1 MAKERGSNMKK
12 YQARKAISVLLA
24 VLMVLTSVYVGLG
37 VFAYAA
43 PPEEV
48 QDASATLASGKVY
61 TVTQDTTIAGTSS
74 ANGLTIPQNTTVII
88 DIAAGATLTVNG
100 GDANKATAG
109 KAGILMQTGSKLII
123 TGSGTLVVKGGN
135 GGNGGDGG
143 SSAYANNS
151 TSNGGAGGAGGAG
164 GGAGIGTNGGAGGG
178 AGSNGSAGGSWPN
191 NATVTILSTVSYSG
205 GTAGDNGSKGTHG
218 TQGGGNGCGGY
229 GGGGGYGTGAAAI
242 GTGGKGGNGGGNGGK
257 GTSST
262 SCGSTSY
269 SKGSNGSDGDNANAK
284 GTSQSYGSTN
294 PFAAMQTAISTYA
307 DYYTKTMAELVALGN
322 DTLTSVKT
330 AVETPY
336 NSLFAGD
343 GATYNKDIYDY
354 YFPTYDTE
362 LLLTNIEAAIAMA
375 ANITLAQW
383 LQAKAGDEVDYEAS
397 YADLNTIWSEFNTKY
412 ETYAALTQETRTFL
426 EGEGY
431 IVVSEV
437 EAKLAEYKYAMD
449 VANLRENYY
458 DLITGDVALFTTYV
472 DEDYDWVLA
481 NADAEATLSA
491 AKTTL
496 DSYATFL
503 NGLDQNA
510 VAYVFGEGYVANEIN
525 PLIES
530 IVEYMILADMRDQFA
545 GYKSVYDTA
554 FAPVN
559 LEASDDTLYSV
570 LNAKDAW
577 VTELYAYFNELK
589 EYNPDFADKVFN
601 DLDTVMQAKIDSVYV
616 ALGGRHTGNIDVAY
630 NNYMTFVE
638 QYGSTID
645 SADDVSM
652 QNYRALRQVFNNI
665 NSTQVEFLI
674 GSANFKNAVGKDA
687 YDAFK
692 EKYELVRNALI
703 AVEYFDLT
711 GGVSAYQFN
720 LREPAEDI
728 TRVVHDYDVVRNL
741 DYVVDAD
748 KREIAYDNVR
758 KLLESDLVKD
768 ALGLDLGE
776 TLGGLADTLRGAIF
790 SDSFVNTLIS
800 MIYPIVIDNFA
811 PVWATQL
818 PPTYSKTESGLTFT
832 FNIKDNLC
840 TLRQALAKLELYAM
854 PNQLAAR
861 PELSAYPDIQEK
873 LAAVTYDP
881 EYDADAGE
889 VTVNPWN
896 DPSLLDADGK
906 LALEWGVHDK
916 ESFIN
921 ALSAGLAGVAPIL
934 LALLSNQTITNVADI
949 IGDGKTIQDTQSIF
963 IVSVTVV
970 INYINLTLKFKG
982 NDGFNNVLAPI
993 LNALGAETI
1002 GDGNSMDTLK
1012 KLATGIATPLD
1023 EIINKLAEDP
1033 IEFLLK
1039 ALPNLA
1045 FAVEHGLIEPL
1056 LNNLKET
1063 ITYSAIAHYTPSMC
1077 ADPGDA
1083 EAVEATDISVDVGE
1097 ILLGGLGLDFST
1109 AEGLVNSIIGLLNKE
1124 EEEEPE
1130 PGTEPVEPGDGE
1142 TTDEGGF
1149 DIATLLAALPIND
1162 LFSHLA
1168 YWGDTVVWHNGY
1180 RSVSPYNGEAK
1191 AKLPYIESTPSEV
1204 FANLVNY
1211 LLDKISGDEE
1221 LLNALV
1227 GALGLPVDL
1236 TDKESLITKIL
1247 TNVLDAPKDAVAAIV
1262 ELMVPQTYN
1271 NYAELDTPADTFTY
1285 NDEEITAAD
1294 VAYLKYANDWD
1305 KDTATTIAT
1314 NVDELIPTIAG
1325 LLGSDISLNET
1336 LQNALNGVFTG
1347 ENLTKVNNLI
1357 AGAVAGLAGG
1367 DDADDGE
1374 EEAGGLDIL
1383 GLLKDE
1389 LGLDLAAFQ
1398 EVPEDY
1404 NWGVA
1409 DGDKAAFVNK
1419 LCGILDPL
1427 APLLKLLAPGE
1438 DLSILDGI
1446 VNVKGYDVYPK
1457 SFGLIFDAL
1466 GIPQITGYENKTAS
1480 EELEMILN
1488 ALLAW
1493 VDDLT
1498 AEGNSMIKD
1507 VLELLPD
1514 LIYFIESNGLSVA
1527 IKNLIY
1533 PVQILFDTIYPIYP
1547 IDLMGLISGLAGGD
1561 DSGEEE
1567 VPSGIAAILANLDL
1581 NNLKMST
1588 FLPIVDNMLGT
1599 ELVRSPLATYAIP
1612 ALTIKHG
1619 NLDAADVLTILLCG
1633 VIEAF
1638 EAEILDGDNAGKTN
1652 GDVVLAM
1659 IGNEQVTEIYTKIVP
1674 LITGGESE
1682 IDASKIT
1689 PINWAYMYGE
1699 DYEIPLDTGFDLPE
1713 YSNEEV
1719 INYLSTYEK
1728 NQWTA
1733 ELAEYLNDNLDT
1745 IVADVLQVAG
1755 QDPDM
1760 LATLLSGLINDN
1772 LYTADVVN
1780 AAGEAIY
1787 GLLADLEDQLK
1798 VVIDAM
1804 LGTEIAGKTYTPV
1817 ASVSGK
1823 ADFIAKMKDILNPF
1837 NRILG
1842 FVLFG
1847 QSYKFFNG
1855 STREDLITI
1864 TGGDAYDAALV
1875 PVLEAIGVTMPKKDT
1890 FTSTG
1895 DAIDKVLTAVTDRLD
1910 AICADPINEILDL
1923 LPNVLY
1929 FLNAD
1934 GIKAIINNAVLPFDA
1949 LVEAV
1954 TGDPIATLLA
1964 GVEVGGVALNEL
1976 DTTALLTLIE
1986 GLADIKIPD
1995 AVKTAI
2001 SSFYIGKAVKAE
2013 SANGLL
2019 AFKLAYDGDRQDMIT
2034 ILASVLI
2041 EVLAY
2046 EDNAKILKGVSE
2058 EAYQVVLNIFGM
2070 SDVEFTPD
2078 MMRVP
2083 QWLYPEAADT
2093 DQTFSAINT
2102 STEFGAYGPLF
2113 TQEMALY
2120 IADNL
2125 DEFIDSVIQLLGI
2138 PADSLEGLGIHS
2150 STDEYITSMK
2160 DLLST
2165 MIGDTVYTPAIAN
2178 AILNVVEEK
2187 LVKTV
2192 NTLTINGVDMSDI
2205 VKNVLKTALG
2215 VDLDRY
2221 TNGTEFIN
2229 NADGTYSV
2237 QPFAEGS
2244 KEGFLNALVQILDP
2258 LYPVLNWLLC
2268 EEDLHFFVDSTGKDE
2283 ITLIGGQGYKYGI
2296 IPILE
2301 TFDCSDIPT
2310 QADVSATTDT
2320 ASLVNTIATPLL
2332 TRIDKILENPVDEIF
2347 EMLPNVAY
2355 FINSKGLDACVRNMV
2370 SAINV
2375 ILEALNPLVGDVDL
2389 FAALGID
2396 LATLDMQYIM
2406 NAITKL
2412 IGEDSDLAPLV
2423 VDALAEMT
2431 TGKIVTSSS
2440 QSELSPW
2447 YKMEYAGETSKADTI
2462 TTLLRFALRWVA
2474 LNKDQL
2480 KTLVRE
2486 KIEMSDEGYAYIDKM
2501 IDIVGTY
2508 AGTNTGMDS
2517 LLHMF
2522 YYIFYAVNTGTTKVA
2537 NWQKDYNT
2545 RLELVAEG
2553 QEKASARDEN
2563 IGKVAELLDWL
2574 FTEYVDED
2582 ADTGNVYHNYPD
2594 SEFGNKPGF
2603 AANGFIAFFQ
2613 QIIQW
2618 FKTIFNKLFGR

>member
-1 MAKERGSNMKK
+1 MKK

-24 VLMVLTSVYVGLG
+24 VLMVLTSVYAGLG

-43 PPEEV
+43 APEALGTDGV
-48 QDASATLASGKVY
+48 VTGNPTLASGKVY
-61 TVTQDTTIAGTSS
+61 TVTRDTTISGGQS
-74 ANGLTIPQNTTVII
+74 ANGLTIPSNKTVII
-88 DIAAGATLTVNG
+88 DIAAGITLTVNG
-100 GDANKATAG
+100 GAASGTNAG
-109 KAGILMQTGSKLII
+109 KAGILMQNGSKLIF
-123 TGSGTLVVKGGN
+123 TGSGTLKVIAGKGGN
-135 GGNGGDGG
+135 GDKG
-143 SSAYANNS
+143 SNNS
-151 TSNGGAGGAGGAG
+151 GTTGGAGGAGGAG
-164 GGAGIGTNGGAGGG
+164 GGAAIGTNGGVTTWPTNATVTILCGFTDNTP
-178 AGSNGSAGGSWPN
+178 ANNDGSNGSAG
-191 NATVTILSTVSYSG
+191 
-205 GTAGDNGSKGTHG
+205 
-218 TQGGGNGCGGY
+218 TQGSGSSDGGA
-229 GGGGGYGTGAAAI
+229 GGGGGKGQGGKGI
-242 GTGGKGGNGGGNGGK
+242 GTGGGGGGTGGT
-257 GTSST
+257 GT
-262 SCGSTSY
+262 
-269 SKGSNGSDGDNANAK
+269 NGSSGCSNSR
-284 GTSQSYGSTN
+284 GTTGGTGSAGTGASAYPYLTAD
-294 PFAAMQTAISTYA
+294 PFAAMQTAITNYT
-307 DYYTKTMAELVALGN
+307 DYYTKTMAELVAEGN
-322 DTLTSVKT
+322 DTLNSVKT
-330 AVETPY
+330 AIETPY

-343 GATYNKDIYDY
+343 GATYNKDIYSY

-375 ANITLAQW
+375 ANIALAQW
-383 LQAKAGDEVDYEAS
+383 LQDKAGETVDYELS
-397 YADLNTIWSEFNTKY
+397 YSALNTIWSEFNTKY
-412 ETYAALTQETRTFL
+412 EAYLALSEETQGFL
-426 EGEGY
+426 VDEGY
-431 IVVSEV
+431 IVPAEV
-437 EAKLAEYKYAMD
+437 KAKLDEYKYAMD

-458 DLITGDVALFTTYV
+458 DLITGDVTTFSGYV
-472 DEDYDWVLA
+472 DPAYNWVIDNDDA
-481 NADAEATLSA
+481 ADTASA
-491 AKTTL
+491 ALVTL
-496 DSYATFL
+496 NSYVTLL

-510 VAYVFGEGYVANEIN
+510 VAIVFGDDYVADTIL
-525 PLIES
+525 PL
-530 IVEYMILADMRDQFA
+530 VADIAERLTASRLRDRFA

-554 FAPVN
+554 LAPVN
-559 LEASDDTLYSV
+559 LEGSDNALYNV
-570 LNAKDAW
+570 LNGYDSW
-577 VTELYAYFNELK
+577 YTDLRAYFNELK
-589 EYNPDFADKVFN
+589 TFDEAFANRVLN
-601 DLDTVMQAKIDSVYV
+601 GLDSVMQSKIDSIYTT
-616 ALGGRHTGNIDVAY
+616 LGGRHKGNIDVAY
-630 NNYMTFVE
+630 NNYRNFVDV
-638 QYGSTID
+638 YGSEINT
-645 SADDVSM
+645 SDDVSM

-674 GSANFKNAVGKDA
+674 GSANFKNAVGKTA
-687 YDAFK
+687 YDEFK
-692 EKYELVRNALI
+692 ERYELVRNALI
-703 AVEYFDLT
+703 AFEYFDFSN
-711 GGVSAYQFN
+711 GVSAYQFN

-728 TRVVHDYDVVRNL
+728 TRVVHDYDQVRNL

-748 KREIAYDNVR
+748 KRETAYDNVR
-758 KLLESDLVKD
+758 KLLESDLMKNT
-768 ALGLDLGE
+768 LGLDLSV
-776 TLGGLADTLRGAIF
+776 LDGLADTLRGAIF

-818 PPTYSKTESGLTFT
+818 PETYGPIEESGLEFTFT
-832 FNIKDNLC
+832 IKPNLC
-840 TLRQALAKLELYAM
+840 TLRQALDKLGLYAM

-861 PELSAYPDIQEK
+861 PELNAYPDIKAK

-881 EYDADAGE
+881 VYDADAGE

-906 LALEWGVHDK
+906 LALAWGVDDK
-916 ESFIN
+916 DSFID

-934 LALLSNQTITNVADI
+934 LALLSNKTTETSANI
-949 IGDGKTIQDTQSIF
+949 IGDGKRIADSDSLLF
-963 IVSVTVV
+963 VTVEV
-970 INYINLTLKFKG
+970 VLDPINLNMKFAG
-982 NDGFNNVLAPI
+982 NDGFNNALAPI
-993 LNALGAETI
+993 LNVLGAETI
-1002 GDGNSMDTLK
+1002 GDGNSMDTLR

-1033 IEFLLK
+1033 IDFLLK

-1045 FAVEHGLIEPL
+1045 FALEYGLIEPL
-1056 LNNLKET
+1056 LANLKET
-1063 ITYSAIAHYTPSMC
+1063 ITYSAIAHYTPSRC
-1077 ADPGDA
+1077 ADPGDKT
-1083 EAVEATDISVDVGE
+1083 AVEPTDIDIDVGE
-1097 ILLGGLGLDFST
+1097 ILLGGLNLDFST
-1109 AEGLVNSIIGLLNKE
+1109 ASGLVNSIIGLLNKEE

-1149 DIATLLAALPIND
+1149 DIATLLAALPVDD

-1211 LLDKISGDEE
+1211 LLDAIAGDSD
-1221 LLNALV
+1221 LLNTLV
-1227 GALGLPVDL
+1227 EALGLPVDL

-1247 TNVLDAPKDAVAAIV
+1247 DNVLAAPKDAVAAIV

-1271 NYAELDTPADTFTY
+1271 NYAALETPADTFTY
-1285 NDEEITAAD
+1285 NDEEITPAD
-1294 VAYLKYANDWD
+1294 IAYLKYANDWD

-1398 EVPEDY
+1398 EVAEDY
-1404 NWGVA
+1404 DWGFE
-1409 DGDKAAFVNK
+1409 DGNKAAFVNK

-1427 APLLKLLAPGE
+1427 APLLKLVAPGE

-1514 LIYFIESNGLSVA
+1514 VIYFIESNGLSVA

-1533 PVQILFDTIYPIYP
+1533 PVQILLDTIYPIYP
-1547 IDLMGLISGLAGGD
+1547 IDLMELIGGLAGGD
-1561 DSGEEE
+1561 EGEE
-1567 VPSGIAAILANLDL
+1567 PTGIAAILANLDL
-1581 NNLKMST
+1581 DNLKMSKI
-1588 FLPIVDNMLGT
+1588 LPIVDNMLGT

-1619 NLDAADVLTILLCG
+1619 DLDAADVLTILLCG

-1652 GDVVLAM
+1652 GDVILAM
-1659 IGNEQVTEIYTKIVP
+1659 IGNEQVTDIYTKIVP
-1674 LITGGESE
+1674 LITGGESA
-1682 IDASKIT
+1682 IDESKIT
-1689 PINWAYMYGE
+1689 PINWTYMMGD
-1699 DYEIPLDTGFDLPE
+1699 DYEIQLADFDMPE
-1713 YSNEEV
+1713 YSNEAV

-1733 ELAEYLNDNLDT
+1733 ELAEYLNDNLDS
-1745 IVADVLQVAG
+1745 IVADVLRVAG
-1755 QDPDM
+1755 QEPDV
-1760 LATLLSGLINDN
+1760 LTTLLSGLINDN

-1780 AAGEAIY
+1780 AAGTAIY
-1787 GLLADLEDQLK
+1787 DLLGNLEDQLK
-1798 VVIDAM
+1798 GVIDAV

-1817 ASVSGK
+1817 TSVNGK
-1823 ADFIAKMKDILNPF
+1823 ADFLAKMEGILAPF

-1855 STREDLITI
+1855 STREDLLTL
-1864 TGGDAYDAALV
+1864 TGGDAYNAALV
-1875 PVLEAIGVTMPKKDT
+1875 PVLEALGVTMPEFDGTDT
-1890 FTSTG
+1890 TG
-1895 DAIDKVLTAVTDRLD
+1895 SKIHKVLVAVTDRLD
-1910 AICADPINEILDL
+1910 AIAADPINKILDL

-1949 LVEAV
+1949 LVEIV

-1964 GVEVGGVALNEL
+1964 GVEVGGVALNDL
-1976 DTTALLTLIE
+1976 NTTALLTLIE
-1986 GLADIKIPD
+1986 GLAGIQIPD

-2001 SSFYIGKAVKAE
+2001 STFYIGKAVYFE
-2013 SANGLL
+2013 SANGKP
-2019 AFKLAYDGDRQDMIT
+2019 AFKLAYDGDRKDMIT

-2046 EDNAKILKGVSE
+2046 EDNASILKGVSE
-2058 EAYQVVLNIFGM
+2058 EAYQVVLNILGK
-2070 SDVEFTPD
+2070 SDEEIT
-2078 MMRVP
+2078 VP
-2083 QWLYPEAADT
+2083 MKVPEWLYPEAADT

-2102 STEFGAYGPLF
+2102 STEFGSYGPLF
-2113 TQEMALY
+2113 TQEMAIYL
-2120 IADNL
+2120 ANNL
-2125 DEFIDSVIQLLGI
+2125 DDFIDNMIYLLGI
-2138 PADSLEGLGIHS
+2138 PADALEGLGIHS
-2150 STDEYITSMK
+2150 STDEYITSLK
-2160 DLLST
+2160 DLLNT
-2165 MIGDTVYTPAIAN
+2165 VIGDTVYTPEIADLL
-2178 AILNVVEEK
+2178 LNLVEDK

-2192 NTLTINGVDMSDI
+2192 NDLTINGVDMSDI
-2205 VKNVLKTALG
+2205 VKNVLKTALK

-2221 TNGTEFIN
+2221 TNGTEFTKDD
-2229 NADGTYSV
+2229 DGKYHV
-2237 QPFAEGS
+2237 QPFEAGS
-2244 KEGFLNALVQILDP
+2244 KDGFLNALVQILDP
-2258 LYPVLNWLLC
+2258 VYPVLNWLLC
-2268 EEDLHFFVDSTGKDE
+2268 EEDIHFFTDSAGDHA
-2283 ITLIGGQGYKYGI
+2283 ITLKGGQGYKYGI

-2301 TFDCSDIPT
+2301 TFDCTDLPS

-2332 TRIDKILENPVDEIF
+2332 SRIDKLLENPVDEIF
-2347 EMLPNVAY
+2347 ELLPNVAY

-2370 SAINV
+2370 NAINV
-2375 ILEALNPLVGDVDL
+2375 VLKALQPLVGDVDL

-2396 LATLDMQYIM
+2396 LSTLDMQYIL
-2406 NAITKL
+2406 NAITGM
-2412 IGEDSDLAPLV
+2412 IGEDSDLTPLV
-2423 VDALAEMT
+2423 VDALAELT

-2440 QSELSPW
+2440 QSDLSPW
-2447 YKMEYAGETSKADTI
+2447 YKMVYAGEASKADTI
-2462 TTLLRFALRWVA
+2462 TTLLRFALRWVG
-2474 LNKDQL
+2474 LNGDKL
-2480 KTLVRE
+2480 KEIVRD
-2486 KIEMSDEGYAYIDKM
+2486 KIEMSDEGYAYIDKL
-2501 IDIVGTY
+2501 IDIVAAY
-2508 AGTNTGMDS
+2508 AGTNSGMDS
-2517 LLHMF
+2517 LLHML
-2522 YYIFYAVNTGTTKVA
+2522 YYIFYGIHNGSASVA
-2537 NWQKDYNT
+2537 NWQRDYNS
-2545 RLELVAEG
+2545 RFEAIAEG
-2553 QEKASARDEN
+2553 QKAATKTDEN
-2563 IGKVAELLDWL
+2563 LGKVAELLDWL
-2574 FTEYVDED
+2574 FVTYGDGD
-2582 ADTGNVYHNYPD
+2582 SDDTGNVYHNYDDDDLGSPAA
-2594 SEFGNKPGF
+2594 GKPKGF
-2603 AANGFIAFFQ
+2603 APNGFIAFFQ
-2613 QIIQW
+2613 QIINW
-2618 FKTIFNKLFGR
+2618 FKTIFSKLFGR

>member
-1 MAKERGSNMKK
+1 MKK

-24 VLMVLTSVYVGLG
+24 LLMVLTSVYAGLG

-43 PPEEV
+43 PPEALGSDGV
-48 QDASATLASGKVY
+48 VTGNPTLASGKVY
-61 TVTQDTTIAGTSS
+61 TVTQDTTISGGQS
-74 ANGLTIPQNTTVII
+74 ANGLTIPSNTTVII
-88 DIAAGATLTVNG
+88 DIAAGITLTVNG
-100 GDANKATAG
+100 GDASKATAG
-109 KAGILMQTGSKLII
+109 KAGILMQTGSKLIF
-123 TGSGTLVVKGGN
+123 TGSGTLKVAGGKGGN
-135 GGNGGDGG
+135 GSSGSNNNG
-143 SSAYANNS
+143 
-151 TSNGGAGGAGGAG
+151 TTGGAGGAGGAG
-164 GGAGIGTNGGAGGG
+164 GGAGIGTNGSVTTWPTNATVTILCGFTDNTPANND
-178 AGSNGSAGGSWPN
+178 GSNGSAG
-191 NATVTILSTVSYSG
+191 
-205 GTAGDNGSKGTHG
+205 
-218 TQGGGNGCGGY
+218 TQGSGSSDGGA
-229 GGGGGYGTGAAAI
+229 GGGGGKGQGGKGI
-242 GTGGKGGNGGGNGGK
+242 GTGGGAGKAGGNGTNGSSGACSSSR
-257 GTSST
+257 GTT
-262 SCGSTSY
+262 GST
-269 SKGSNGSDGDNANAK
+269 GSA
-284 GTSQSYGSTN
+284 GTGASAYTYLTAD
-294 PFAAMQTAISTYA
+294 PFAAMQTAITNYA

-336 NSLFAGD
+336 NNLFVNSD
-343 GATYNKDIYDY
+343 ATYNKDIYNY
-354 YFPTYDTE
+354 YFPAYDTE

-375 ANITLAQW
+375 ANIALAQE
-383 LQAKAGDEVDYEAS
+383 LQLKAGETVDYNLS
-397 YADLNTIWSEFNTKY
+397 YSALNAIWAEFDAKY
-412 ETYAALTQETRTFL
+412 NAYLALTEDTRTFL
-426 EGEGY
+426 VDEGY
-431 IVVSEV
+431 IVPAEV
-437 EAKLAEYKYAMD
+437 KAKLDEYKYAMD

-458 DLITGDVALFTTYV
+458 DMITGNVATFGGYV
-472 DEDYDWVLA
+472 DPEYNWVIDNDDA
-481 NADAEATLSA
+481 ADQASA
-491 AKTTL
+491 ALVTL
-496 DSYATFL
+496 NSYAEFL
-503 NGLDQNA
+503 NGLDQRA
-510 VAYVFGEGYVANEIN
+510 VAIIFGEGYVDNTIQ
-525 PLIES
+525 PLI
-530 IVEYMILADMRDQFA
+530 ADIANRLVASQLRDRFA

-559 LEASDDTLYSV
+559 LEGSDAALYNV
-570 LNAKDAW
+570 LKQRDAW
-577 VTELYAYFNELK
+577 VTELNAYIAELRDFNS
-589 EYNPDFADKVFN
+589 DFADKVFN
-601 DLDTVMQAKIDSVYV
+601 DLDTVMQAKINSVYTT
-616 ALGGRHTGNIDVAY
+616 LGGRHTGNIDVAY
-630 NNYMTFVE
+630 NAYQAFVA
-638 QYGSTID
+638 QYGTEIK

-652 QNYRALRQVFNNI
+652 QNYRELRQIFNNI

-674 GSANFKNAVGKDA
+674 GSANFKNAVGKTA
-687 YDAFK
+687 YDEFK

-720 LREPAEDI
+720 LREPVEDI
-728 TRVVHDYDVVRNL
+728 TRVVHDYDQVRNL

-748 KREIAYDNVR
+748 KRETAYTNVR
-758 KLLESDLVKD
+758 QLLESDLVKD

-790 SDSFVNTLIS
+790 SDNFVNTLIS
-800 MIYPIVIDNFA
+800 MVYPIVIDNFA

-854 PNQLAAR
+854 PDQLAAR
-861 PELSAYPDIQEK
+861 PELNAYPEIQAK

-881 EYDADAGE
+881 VYDADAGE
-889 VTVNPWN
+889 VTTNPWN

-906 LALEWGVHDK
+906 LALAWGVHDK
-916 ESFIN
+916 DSFIN

-949 IGDGKTIQDTQSIF
+949 IGDGKTIQDTQSILF
-963 IVSVTVV
+963 VSVTVV

-1002 GDGNSMDTLK
+1002 GDGNQMNTLR

-1033 IEFLLK
+1033 IDFLLK

-1056 LNNLKET
+1056 LANLKET
-1063 ITYSAIAHYTPSMC
+1063 ITYSATAHYTPSMC

-1083 EAVEATDISVDVGE
+1083 DAVEATDISVDVGE

-1124 EEEEPE
+1124 EETE

-1149 DIATLLAALPIND
+1149 DIASLLGALPIND

-1236 TDKESLITKIL
+1236 NDKESLITKIL

-1262 ELMVPQTYN
+1262 ELMVPQTYD
-1271 NYAELDTPADTFTY
+1271 NYAELDTPASSFTY
-1285 NDEEITAAD
+1285 DDEEITAAD

-1305 KDTATTIAT
+1305 KDTASAIAN

-1347 ENLTKVNNLI
+1347 ENLTKINNLI

-1367 DDADDGE
+1367 DDAGDGDE

-1389 LGLDLAAFQ
+1389 LGLDLAAFE

-1404 NWGVA
+1404 DWGIT

-1419 LCGILDPL
+1419 LCGILNPL
-1427 APLLKLLAPGE
+1427 APVLKLLAPGQ
-1438 DLSILDGI
+1438 DLTMLDGVI
-1446 VNVKGYDVYPK
+1446 TVKGYDVYPK

-1466 GIPQITGYENKTAS
+1466 GIDQITGYENKTAS

-1514 LIYFIESNGLSVA
+1514 VVYFIESNGLSVA

-1533 PVQILFDTIYPIYP
+1533 PIQILLDTIYPIYP
-1547 IDLMGLISGLAGGD
+1547 IDLMELIGGLAGGD
-1561 DSGEEE
+1561 DEEE
-1567 VPSGIAAILANLDL
+1567 PSGIAAILANLDL
-1581 NNLKMST
+1581 DNLKMST
-1588 FLPIVDNMLGT
+1588 ILPIVDDMLGT

-1638 EAEILDGDNAGKTN
+1638 EAKILDGDNAGKTN
-1652 GDVVLAM
+1652 GDVILAM
-1659 IGNEQVTEIYTKIVP
+1659 IDNEQVTDIYTKIVP
-1674 LITGGESE
+1674 LVTGGESA
-1682 IDASKIT
+1682 IDESKIT
-1689 PINWAYMYGE
+1689 PINWTYMMGD
-1699 DYEIPLDTGFDLPE
+1699 DYVIELADFAMPA
-1713 YSNEEV
+1713 YSNEAV

-1733 ELAEYLNDNLDT
+1733 ELAEYLNDNLDS
-1745 IVADVLQVAG
+1745 IVKDVLKVAG
-1755 QDPDM
+1755 QDENY
-1760 LATLLSGLINDN
+1760 LATLINGLLNDK

-1780 AAGEAIY
+1780 AAGNAIY
-1787 GLLADLEDQLK
+1787 DLLGNLEDQLK
-1798 VVIDAM
+1798 VVVDAL
-1804 LGTEIAGKTYTPV
+1804 LGTEIAGKTYTEV
-1817 ASVSGK
+1817 TSVNGK

-1855 STREDLITI
+1855 TTREDLLVL
-1864 TGGDAYDAALV
+1864 TGGDAYNAALV
-1875 PVLEAIGVTMPKKDT
+1875 PVLEALGVNAPVYDSETD
-1890 FTSTG
+1890 STG
-1895 DAIDKVLTAVTDRLD
+1895 GMIDKILTAVTNRLD
-1910 AICADPINEILDL
+1910 EIAADPINKILDL

-1934 GIKAIINNAVLPFDA
+1934 GVKAIINNAVLPFDA

-1954 TGDPIATLLA
+1954 TGDPVATLLA
-1964 GVEVGGVALNEL
+1964 GVEVKGVALNDLNTENLL
-1976 DTTALLTLIE
+1976 DLIGALANIQ
-1986 GLADIKIPD
+1986 IPACVKS
-1995 AVKTAI
+1995 AV
-2001 SSFYIGKAVKAE
+2001 SSFYIGKAVYVE
-2013 SANGLL
+2013 SANGKPS
-2019 AFKLAYDGDRQDMIT
+2019 FKLVYDGDRKDMIT

-2046 EDNAKILKGVSE
+2046 EDNASILKGVSE
-2058 EAYQVVLNIFGM
+2058 EAYQVVLNILGK
-2070 SDVEFTPD
+2070 SDEEIT
-2078 MMRVP
+2078 VP
-2083 QWLYPEAADT
+2083 MKVPEWLYPEAANT
-2093 DQTFSAINT
+2093 GKTFSAIET
-2102 STEFGAYGPLF
+2102 SKEFGAYGPLF
-2113 TQEMALY
+2113 TQEKAAYL
-2120 IADNL
+2120 ADNL
-2125 DEFIDSVIQLLGI
+2125 DDFIDNLIYLLGI

-2150 STDEYITSMK
+2150 STDEYITSLK
-2160 DLLST
+2160 DLLNT
-2165 MIGDTVYTPAIAN
+2165 VIGDTVYTTDIADML
-2178 AILNVVEEK
+2178 LNLVEDK

-2192 NTLTINGVDMSDI
+2192 NELTINGVNMSGI
-2205 VKNVLKTALG
+2205 VKNVLKTALK

-2221 TNGTEFIN
+2221 TDGTEFTK
-2229 NADGTYSV
+2229 DGDGKYHV
-2237 QPFAEGS
+2237 QPFAKGS
-2244 KEGFLNALVQILDP
+2244 KDGFLNALTQILDP
-2258 LYPVLNWLLC
+2258 VYPVLNWLLC
-2268 EEDLHFFVDSTGKDE
+2268 EEDLHFFTDSNGDHQ
-2283 ITLIGGQGYKYGI
+2283 ITLKGGQGYKYGI

-2301 TFDCSDIPT
+2301 TFDCTSLPT
-2310 QADVSATTDT
+2310 QAAVSATTDT
-2320 ASLVNTIATPLL
+2320 ASLVNIIANPLL
-2332 TRIDKILENPVDEIF
+2332 SRIDKLLENPVDEIF
-2347 EMLPNVAY
+2347 ELLPNVAY
-2355 FINSKGLDACVRNMV
+2355 FINSKGLDACVRNMTN
-2370 SAINV
+2370 AINV
-2375 ILEALNPLVGDVDL
+2375 VLKALQPLVGDVDL
-2389 FAALGID
+2389 FAAIGID
-2396 LATLDMQYIM
+2396 LSTLDMQYIL
-2406 NAITKL
+2406 NAITNM
-2412 IGEDSDLAPLV
+2412 IGEGSTQDLVPLV
-2423 VDALAEMT
+2423 VDALAELT

-2440 QSELSPW
+2440 QSELTPW
-2447 YKMEYAGETSKADTI
+2447 YKMEYAGEASKADTI

-2486 KIEMSDEGYAYIDKM
+2486 KIEMSDEGYAYIDKL

-2508 AGTNTGMDS
+2508 AGTNSGMDS
-2517 LLHMF
+2517 ILHML
-2522 YYIFYAVNTGTTKVA
+2522 YYIFYGVHSGTSKVA

-2545 RLELVAEG
+2545 RLQLVAEG
-2553 QEKASARDEN
+2553 QQKASSRDEN
-2563 IGKVAELLDWL
+2563 LGKVAELLDFL
-2574 FTEYVDED
+2574 FTEYVGGDKD
-2582 ADTGNVYHNYPD
+2582 DTGNVYHNYPD
-2594 SEFGNKPGF
+2594 SEYGNNSKPGF
-2603 AANGFIAFFQ
+2603 ASNGFIAFFQ
-2613 QIIQW
+2613 QIINW
-2618 FKTIFNKLFGR
+2618 IKTIINKLFHR

>member
-1 MAKERGSNMKK
+1 MKK

-24 VLMVLTSVYVGLG
+24 LLMVLTSVYAGLG

-43 PPEEV
+43 PPEALGSDGV
-48 QDASATLASGKVY
+48 VTGNPTLASGKVY
-61 TVTQDTTIAGTSS
+61 TVTQDTTISGGQS
-74 ANGLTIPQNTTVII
+74 ANGLTIPSNTTVII
-88 DIAAGATLTVNG
+88 DIAAGITLTVNG
-100 GDANKATAG
+100 GDASKATAG
-109 KAGILMQTGSKLII
+109 KAGILMQTGSKLIF
-123 TGSGTLVVKGGN
+123 TGSGTLKVAGGKGGN
-135 GGNGGDGG
+135 GSSGSNNNG
-143 SSAYANNS
+143 
-151 TSNGGAGGAGGAG
+151 TTGGAGGAGGAG
-164 GGAGIGTNGGAGGG
+164 GGAGIGTNGSVTTWPTNATVTILCGFTDNTPANND
-178 AGSNGSAGGSWPN
+178 GSNGSAG
-191 NATVTILSTVSYSG
+191 
-205 GTAGDNGSKGTHG
+205 
-218 TQGGGNGCGGY
+218 TQGSGSSDGGA
-229 GGGGGYGTGAAAI
+229 GGGGGKGQGGKGI
-242 GTGGKGGNGGGNGGK
+242 GTGGGAGKAGGNGTNGSSGACSSSR
-257 GTSST
+257 GTT
-262 SCGSTSY
+262 GST
-269 SKGSNGSDGDNANAK
+269 GSA
-284 GTSQSYGSTN
+284 GTGASAYTYLTAD
-294 PFAAMQTAISTYA
+294 PFAAMQTAITNYA

-336 NSLFAGD
+336 NNLFVNSD
-343 GATYNKDIYDY
+343 ATYNKDIYNY
-354 YFPTYDTE
+354 YFPAYDTE

-375 ANITLAQW
+375 ANIELAQW
-383 LQAKAGDEVDYEAS
+383 LQNKAGETVDYNLS
-397 YADLNTIWSEFNTKY
+397 YSALNAIWAEFDAKYNAYLGLTAD
-412 ETYAALTQETRTFL
+412 TRTFL
-426 EGEGY
+426 VDEGY
-431 IVVSEV
+431 IVPADVK
-437 EAKLAEYKYAMD
+437 AKLDEYKYAMD

-458 DLITGDVALFTTYV
+458 DLITGDVATFSAYV
-472 DEDYDWVLA
+472 DPGYDWVIDNDDA
-481 NADAEATLSA
+481 ADQASA
-491 AKTTL
+491 ALVTL
-496 DSYATFL
+496 NSYVTFL

-510 VAYVFGEGYVANEIN
+510 VAIVFGEGYVDNTIQ
-525 PLIES
+525 PLI
-530 IVEYMILADMRDQFA
+530 ADIANRLYASQMRDRFA

-559 LEASDDTLYSV
+559 LEGSDAALYNV
-570 LNAKDAW
+570 LKQRDSW
-577 VTELYAYFNELK
+577 VTELNAYIAELRDFNS
-589 EYNPDFADKVFN
+589 DFADKVFN
-601 DLDTVMQAKIDSVYV
+601 DLDNVMTAKINSVYTT
-616 ALGGRHTGNIDVAY
+616 LGGRHTGNIDVAY
-630 NNYMTFVE
+630 NAYQTFVA
-638 QYGSTID
+638 QYGTEIKS
-645 SADDVSM
+645 SDDVSM
-652 QNYRALRQVFNNI
+652 QNYRELRQIFNNI
-665 NSTQVEFLI
+665 NSEQVEFLI
-674 GSANFKNAVGKDA
+674 DSKNFKNAVGKTA
-687 YDAFK
+687 YDEFK

-748 KREIAYDNVR
+748 KRETAYTNVR
-758 KLLESDLVKD
+758 QLLESDLVKD

-790 SDSFVNTLIS
+790 SDNFVNTLIS
-800 MIYPIVIDNFA
+800 MVYPIVIDNFA

-854 PNQLAAR
+854 PDQLAAR
-861 PELSAYPDIQEK
+861 PELNAYPEIKAK

-881 EYDADAGE
+881 VYDADAGE
-889 VTVNPWN
+889 VTTNPWN

-906 LALEWGVHDK
+906 LALAWGVHDK
-916 ESFIN
+916 DSFIN

-949 IGDGKTIQDTQSIF
+949 IGDGKTIQDTQSILF
-963 IVSVTVV
+963 VSVTVV

-1033 IEFLLK
+1033 IDFLLK

-1056 LNNLKET
+1056 LANLKET
-1063 ITYSAIAHYTPSMC
+1063 ITYSATAHYTPSMC

-1083 EAVEATDISVDVGE
+1083 DAVEATDISVDVGE
-1097 ILLGGLGLDFST
+1097 LLLGGLNLDFSSG
-1109 AEGLVNSIIGLLNKE
+1109 ESLVNSLIGLLNK
-1124 EEEEPE
+1124 EEEPE

-1142 TTDEGGF
+1142 TTEEGGF
-1149 DIATLLAALPIND
+1149 DIASLLGALPIND

-1168 YWGDTVVWHNGY
+1168 FWGDTVVWHNGY
-1180 RSVSPYNGEAK
+1180 RTVSPYNGEAK

-1211 LLDKISGDEE
+1211 LLDAIANDSD
-1221 LLNALV
+1221 LLNALIE
-1227 GALGLPVDL
+1227 ALGLPVDL
-1236 TDKESLITKIL
+1236 NDKESLITKIL

-1262 ELMVPQTYN
+1262 ELMVPQTYD
-1271 NYAELDTPADTFTY
+1271 NYAELETPASSFTY
-1285 NDEEITAAD
+1285 DDEEITAAD

-1347 ENLTKVNNLI
+1347 ENLTKINNLI

-1367 DDADDGE
+1367 DDAGDGE

-1383 GLLKDE
+1383 ALLKDE

-1404 NWGVA
+1404 DWGIT

-1419 LCGILDPL
+1419 LCGILNPL
-1427 APLLKLLAPGE
+1427 APVLKLVAPGK

-1466 GIPQITGYENKTAS
+1466 GIDQITGYENKTAS

-1493 VDDLT
+1493 VDELT

-1514 LIYFIESNGLSVA
+1514 VVYFIESNGLSVA

-1533 PVQILFDTIYPIYP
+1533 PIQILLDTIYPIYP
-1547 IDLMGLISGLAGGD
+1547 IDLMELIGGLAGGD
-1561 DSGEEE
+1561 DAGSEEE
-1567 VPSGIAAILANLDL
+1567 PSGIAAILANLDL
-1581 NNLKMST
+1581 DNLKMST
-1588 FLPIVDNMLGT
+1588 ILPIVDDMLGT

-1619 NLDAADVLTILLCG
+1619 DLDAADVLTILLCG

-1638 EAEILDGDNAGKTN
+1638 EAKILDGDNAGKTN
-1652 GDVVLAM
+1652 GDVILAM
-1659 IGNEQVTEIYTKIVP
+1659 IGNEQVTDIYTKIVP
-1674 LITGGESE
+1674 LVTGGESAV
-1682 IDASKIT
+1682 DPDKIT
-1689 PINWAYMYGE
+1689 PINWTYMMGD
-1699 DYEIPLDTGFDLPE
+1699 DYVIELADFAMPA
-1713 YSNEEV
+1713 YSNEAV

-1745 IVADVLQVAG
+1745 IVADVLRVAG
-1755 QDPDM
+1755 QEPD
-1760 LATLLSGLINDN
+1760 LLTTLLSGLINDN

-1780 AAGEAIY
+1780 AAGNAIY
-1787 GLLADLEDQLK
+1787 GLLGNLEEQLK
-1798 VVIDAM
+1798 VVVDAL
-1804 LGTEIAGKTYTPV
+1804 LGTEIAGKTFTPV
-1817 ASVSGK
+1817 ESVNGK

-1847 QSYKFFNG
+1847 GSYKFFNG
-1855 STREDLITI
+1855 STREDLLVLN
-1864 TGGDAYDAALV
+1864 GGDAYNAALV
-1875 PVLEAIGVTMPKKDT
+1875 PVLEALGVNAPVYDSETD
-1890 FTSTG
+1890 STG
-1895 DAIDKVLTAVTDRLD
+1895 DMIDKILTAVTDRLD
-1910 AICADPINEILDL
+1910 EIANDPINKILDL

-1934 GIKAIINNAVLPFDA
+1934 GLKAIINNAVLPFDA

-1954 TGDPIATLLA
+1954 TGNDAATLLA
-1964 GVEVGGVALNEL
+1964 GVEVGGVALNDL
-1976 DTTALLTLIE
+1976 NTTALLTLIE
-1986 GLADIKIPD
+1986 GLAGIQIPD
-1995 AVKTAI
+1995 AVKSAV
-2001 SSFYIGKAVKAE
+2001 SSFYIGKAVYVE
-2013 SANGLL
+2013 SANGKPS
-2019 AFKLAYDGDRQDMIT
+2019 FKLVYDGDRKDMIT

-2046 EDNAKILKGVSE
+2046 EDNASILKGVSE
-2058 EAYQVVLNIFGM
+2058 EAYQVVLNILGKT
-2070 SDVEFTPD
+2070 DEEIT
-2078 MMRVP
+2078 VP
-2083 QWLYPEAADT
+2083 MKVPEWKYADAADS
-2093 DQTFSAINT
+2093 DQTFSAIET
-2102 STEFGAYGPLF
+2102 SKEFGAYGPLF
-2113 TQEMALY
+2113 TRDKAVY
-2120 IADNL
+2120 IANNL
-2125 DEFIDSVIQLLGI
+2125 DDFINNLIQLLGI
-2138 PADSLEGLGIHS
+2138 PADALEGLGIHS
-2150 STDEYITSMK
+2150 STDEYITSLK
-2160 DLLST
+2160 DLLNT
-2165 MIGDTVYTPAIAN
+2165 VIGDTVYTTDIADML
-2178 AILNVVEEK
+2178 LNLVEDK

-2192 NTLTINGVDMSDI
+2192 NELTINGVNMSGI
-2205 VKNVLKTALG
+2205 VKNVLKTALK

-2221 TNGTEFIN
+2221 TNGTEFTK
-2229 NADGTYSV
+2229 DGEGKYHV
-2237 QPFAEGS
+2237 QPFAKGS
-2244 KEGFLNALVQILDP
+2244 KEGFLNALTQILDP
-2258 LYPVLNWLLC
+2258 VYPVLNWLLC
-2268 EEDLHFFVDSTGKDE
+2268 EEDLHFFTDSAGNNA
-2283 ITLIGGQGYKYGI
+2283 ITLKGGQGYKYGI

-2301 TFDCSDIPT
+2301 TFDCTNLPT
-2310 QADVSATTDT
+2310 QAAVSATTDT

-2332 TRIDKILENPVDEIF
+2332 NRIDKLLENPVDEIF
-2347 EMLPNVAY
+2347 ELLPNVAY
-2355 FINSKGLDACVRNMV
+2355 FINSKGLDACVRNMTN
-2370 SAINV
+2370 AINV
-2375 ILEALNPLVGDVDL
+2375 VLKALQPLVGDVDL

-2396 LATLDMQYIM
+2396 LSTLDMQYIL
-2406 NAITKL
+2406 NAITNM
-2412 IGEDSDLAPLV
+2412 IGEGSTQDLVPLV

-2440 QSELSPW
+2440 QSELTPW
-2447 YKMEYAGETSKADTI
+2447 YKMEYAGEASKADTI
-2462 TTLLRFALRWVA
+2462 TTLLRFALRWAA

-2486 KIEMSDEGYAYIDKM
+2486 KIEMSDEGYAYIDKL

-2508 AGTNTGMDS
+2508 AGTNSGMDS
-2517 LLHMF
+2517 ILHML
-2522 YYIFYAVNTGTTKVA
+2522 YYIFYGVHSGTTKVA
-2537 NWQKDYNT
+2537 DWQRDYNT
-2545 RLELVAEG
+2545 RLQLVAEG
-2553 QEKASARDEN
+2553 QKKASSRDEN
-2563 IGKVAELLDWL
+2563 LGKVAELLDFL
-2574 FTEYVDED
+2574 FTEYVDPN

-2594 SEFGNKPGF
+2594 SEYGNKPGF

-2613 QIIQW
+2613 QLIQW
-2618 FKTIFNKLFGR
+2618 IKTIINKIFNR

>member
-1 MAKERGSNMKK
+1 MKK

-43 PPEEV
+43 SPEEV
-48 QDASATLASGKVY
+48 QDASGSLTSGKVY

-74 ANGLTIPQNTTVII
+74 ANGLTVPQNTTVII
-88 DIAAGATLTVNG
+88 DIAAGKTLTVNG

-242 GTGGKGGNGGGNGGK
+242 GTGGKGGNGGGNGGN
-257 GTSST
+257 GTSS
-262 SCGSTSY
+262 SGCSGTSY
-269 SKGSNGSDGDNANAK
+269 SKGSNGSDGANANAK

-322 DTLTSVKT
+322 DTLNSVKT
-330 AVETPY
+330 AIETPY

-343 GATYNKDIYDY
+343 GATYNKDIYSY

-375 ANITLAQW
+375 ANIALAQW
-383 LQAKAGDEVDYEAS
+383 LQAKSADEVDYNAS
-397 YADLNTIWSEFNTKY
+397 YDVLNMLWSEFNAKY
-412 ETYAALTQETRTFL
+412 EAYLALSGDTQGFL
-426 EGEGY
+426 VDEGY
-431 IVVSEV
+431 IVPDDVK
-437 EAKLAEYKYAMD
+437 AKLDEYKYAMD

-458 DLITGDVALFTTYV
+458 DLITGDVATFGGYV
-472 DEDYDWVLA
+472 DPAYNWVIDNDDAADLA
-481 NADAEATLSA
+481 SA
-491 AKTTL
+491 ALVTL
-496 DSYATFL
+496 NSYADFL

-510 VAYVFGEGYVANEIN
+510 VAIVFGDDYVADTIQ
-525 PLIES
+525 PLI
-530 IVEYMILADMRDQFA
+530 ADIANRLVASQLRDRFA

-559 LEASDDTLYSV
+559 LEGSDAALYNV
-570 LNAKDAW
+570 LKQRDAW
-577 VTELYAYFNELK
+577 VTELNAYIAELRDFD
-589 EYNPDFADKVFN
+589 NDFADKVFN
-601 DLDTVMQAKIDSVYV
+601 DLDNVMTAKINSVYV
-616 ALGGRHTGNIDVAY
+616 TLGGRHKGNIDVAY
-630 NNYMTFVE
+630 NNYRNFVDV
-638 QYGSTID
+638 YGSEINT
-645 SADDVSM
+645 SDDVSM

-674 GSANFKNAVGKDA
+674 DSENFENAVGAAEYKEFKD
-687 YDAFK
+687 
-692 EKYELVRNALI
+692 KYELVRNALI
-703 AVEYFDLT
+703 AFEYFDLT

-790 SDSFVNTLIS
+790 SDNFVNTLIS

-818 PPTYSKTESGLTFT
+818 PETYGPISESGFNFT
-832 FNIKDNLC
+832 FNIRDNLC
-840 TLRQALAKLELYAM
+840 ALRQALDKLGLYAM

-861 PELSAYPDIQEK
+861 PELNAYPDIKAK

-881 EYDADAGE
+881 EYDAAAGE

-896 DPSLLDADGK
+896 DPSLLDEDGK

-916 ESFIN
+916 DSFID

-934 LALLSNQTITNVADI
+934 LALLSNVTTNKAANI
-949 IGDGKTIQDTQSIF
+949 IADGKEIKDSDTQYL
-963 IVSVTVV
+963 VVTVTV
-970 INYINLTLKFKG
+970 TLDPINLNMTFAG
-982 NDGFNNVLAPI
+982 NDGFNNALAPI
-993 LNALGAETI
+993 LNVLGAETI
-1002 GDGNSMDTLK
+1002 GDGKSMDTLR

-1045 FAVEHGLIEPL
+1045 FAVEHGLIEPVL
-1056 LNNLKET
+1056 ANLKET
-1063 ITYSAIAHYTPSMC
+1063 ITYSATAHYTPSMC
-1077 ADPGDA
+1077 AEPGDRT
-1083 EAVEATDISVDVGE
+1083 AVEPTDIAIDVGD
-1097 ILLGGLGLDFST
+1097 ILLGGLNLDFST
-1109 AEGLVNSIIGLLNKE
+1109 ASGLVNSIIGLLNKEE

-1149 DIATLLAALPIND
+1149 DIASLLGVLPVDD

-1211 LLDKISGDEE
+1211 LLDAIANDSD
-1221 LLNALV
+1221 LLNALID
-1227 GALGLPVDL
+1227 ALGLPVDL

-1271 NYAELDTPADTFTY
+1271 NYAALETPADTFTY

-1305 KDTATTIAT
+1305 KDTATAIAT

-1367 DDADDGE
+1367 DDAGDGE

-1404 NWGVA
+1404 DWGIT

-1514 LIYFIESNGLSVA
+1514 VVYFIESNGLSVA

-1547 IDLMGLISGLAGGD
+1547 IDLMELIGGLAGGD
-1561 DSGEEE
+1561 EGEEE
-1567 VPSGIAAILANLDL
+1567 EPSGIAAILANLDL
-1581 NNLKMST
+1581 DNLKMST
-1588 FLPIVDNMLGT
+1588 ILPIVDNMLGT

-1652 GDVVLAM
+1652 GDVILAM
-1659 IGNEQVTEIYTKIVP
+1659 IGNEKVTEIYTKIVP

-1682 IDASKIT
+1682 IDPDKIT
-1689 PINWAYMYGE
+1689 PINWTYMYGG
-1699 DYEIPLDTGFDLPE
+1699 EIHLDSFEMPE
-1713 YSNEEV
+1713 YTNEAV

-1733 ELAEYLNDNLDT
+1733 ELAEYLNDNLDS
-1745 IVADVLQVAG
+1745 IVKDVLKVAG
-1755 QDPDM
+1755 QDENY
-1760 LATLLSGLINDN
+1760 LATLISGLINDN

-1823 ADFIAKMKDILNPF
+1823 ADFLAKMEGILAPF

-1864 TGGDAYDAALV
+1864 TGGDAYNAALV
-1875 PVLEAIGVTMPKKDT
+1875 PVLEALGVTMPTFDGTDT
-1890 FTSTG
+1890 TG
-1895 DAIDKVLTAVTDRLD
+1895 TKIHKILVAVTDRLD

-1934 GIKAIINNAVLPFDA
+1934 GIKAIINNAVLPFDD
-1949 LVEAV
+1949 LVQAV

-2001 SSFYIGKAVKAE
+2001 SSFYIGKAVKTE

-2019 AFKLAYDGDRQDMIT
+2019 AFKLAYDGDRKDMIT

-2113 TQEMALY
+2113 TQEMAIY

-2125 DEFIDSVIQLLGI
+2125 DGFIDSVIQLLGI

-2150 STDEYITSMK
+2150 STDEYITSLK

-2165 MIGDTVYTPAIAN
+2165 VIGDTVYTPAIADM
-2178 AILNVVEEK
+2178 ILNVVEEK

-2205 VKNVLKTALG
+2205 VKNVLKTALK

-2244 KEGFLNALVQILDP
+2244 KDGFLNALVQILDP

-2268 EEDLHFFVDSTGKDE
+2268 EEDLHFFIDSNGKDE

-2332 TRIDKILENPVDEIF
+2332 TRIDKLLKNPVDEIF
-2347 EMLPNVAY
+2347 KMLPNVAY

-2396 LATLDMQYIM
+2396 LATIDMQYIM
-2406 NAITKL
+2406 NAVTDK
-2412 IGEDSDLAPLV
+2412 IGEGSTQDLIPLV

-2522 YYIFYAVNTGTTKVA
+2522 YYIFYAVNTGTTEVA
-2537 NWQKDYNT
+2537 DWQESYNG
-2545 RLELVAEG
+2545 RLKLVAEG
-2553 QEKASARDEN
+2553 EEKASKRDEN

-2574 FTEYVDED
+2574 FTEYVDENG
-2582 ADTGNVYHNYPD
+2582 DTGNVYHNYPD
-2594 SEFGNKPGF
+2594 SQFGNNDKPGF
-2603 AANGFIAFFQ
+2603 ASNGFIAFFQ

-2618 FKTIFNKLFGR
+2618 IKTIWNKLTHLGK

>member
-1 MAKERGSNMKK
+1 M
-12 YQARKAISVLLA
+12 
-24 VLMVLTSVYVGLG
+24 
-37 VFAYAA
+37 
-43 PPEEV
+43 
-48 QDASATLASGKVY
+48 
-61 TVTQDTTIAGTSS
+61 
-74 ANGLTIPQNTTVII
+74 
-88 DIAAGATLTVNG
+88 
-100 GDANKATAG
+100 
-109 KAGILMQTGSKLII
+109 
-123 TGSGTLVVKGGN
+123 
-135 GGNGGDGG
+135 
-143 SSAYANNS
+143 
-151 TSNGGAGGAGGAG
+151 
-164 GGAGIGTNGGAGGG
+164 
-178 AGSNGSAGGSWPN
+178 
-191 NATVTILSTVSYSG
+191 
-205 GTAGDNGSKGTHG
+205 
-218 TQGGGNGCGGY
+218 
-229 GGGGGYGTGAAAI
+229 
-242 GTGGKGGNGGGNGGK
+242 
-257 GTSST
+257 
-262 SCGSTSY
+262 
-269 SKGSNGSDGDNANAK
+269 
-284 GTSQSYGSTN
+284 
-294 PFAAMQTAISTYA
+294 
-307 DYYTKTMAELVALGN
+307 
-322 DTLTSVKT
+322 
-330 AVETPY
+330 
-336 NSLFAGD
+336 
-343 GATYNKDIYDY
+343 
-354 YFPTYDTE
+354 
-362 LLLTNIEAAIAMA
+362 
-375 ANITLAQW
+375 
-383 LQAKAGDEVDYEAS
+383 
-397 YADLNTIWSEFNTKY
+397 
-412 ETYAALTQETRTFL
+412 
-426 EGEGY
+426 
-431 IVVSEV
+431 
-437 EAKLAEYKYAMD
+437 
-449 VANLRENYY
+449 
-458 DLITGDVALFTTYV
+458 
-472 DEDYDWVLA
+472 
-481 NADAEATLSA
+481 
-491 AKTTL
+491 
-496 DSYATFL
+496 
-503 NGLDQNA
+503 
-510 VAYVFGEGYVANEIN
+510 
-525 PLIES
+525 
-530 IVEYMILADMRDQFA
+530 
-545 GYKSVYDTA
+545 
-554 FAPVN
+554 
-559 LEASDDTLYSV
+559 
-570 LNAKDAW
+570 
-577 VTELYAYFNELK
+577 
-589 EYNPDFADKVFN
+589 
-601 DLDTVMQAKIDSVYV
+601 
-616 ALGGRHTGNIDVAY
+616 
-630 NNYMTFVE
+630 
-638 QYGSTID
+638 
-645 SADDVSM
+645 
-652 QNYRALRQVFNNI
+652 
-665 NSTQVEFLI
+665 
-674 GSANFKNAVGKDA
+674 
-687 YDAFK
+687 
-692 EKYELVRNALI
+692 
-703 AVEYFDLT
+703 
-711 GGVSAYQFN
+711 
-720 LREPAEDI
+720 
-728 TRVVHDYDVVRNL
+728 
-741 DYVVDAD
+741 
-748 KREIAYDNVR
+748 
-758 KLLESDLVKD
+758 
-768 ALGLDLGE
+768 
-776 TLGGLADTLRGAIF
+776 
-790 SDSFVNTLIS
+790 
-800 MIYPIVIDNFA
+800 NFA
-811 PVWATQL
+811 
-818 PPTYSKTESGLTFT
+818 
-832 FNIKDNLC
+832 
-840 TLRQALAKLELYAM
+840 
-854 PNQLAAR
+854 
-861 PELSAYPDIQEK
+861 
-873 LAAVTYDP
+873 
-881 EYDADAGE
+881 
-889 VTVNPWN
+889 
-896 DPSLLDADGK
+896 
-906 LALEWGVHDK
+906 
-916 ESFIN
+916 
-921 ALSAGLAGVAPIL
+921 
-934 LALLSNQTITNVADI
+934 
-949 IGDGKTIQDTQSIF
+949 
-963 IVSVTVV
+963 
-970 INYINLTLKFKG
+970 G
-982 NDGFNNVLAPI
+982 NDGFNNALAPI
-993 LNALGAETI
+993 LNVLGAETI
-1002 GDGNSMDTLK
+1002 GDGNSMNTLR

-1056 LNNLKET
+1056 LDNLKET

-1077 ADPGDA
+1077 ADPGDRT
-1083 EAVEATDISVDVGE
+1083 AVEPTDIAIDVGE
-1097 ILLGGLGLDFST
+1097 ILLGGLNLDFST
-1109 AEGLVNSIIGLLNKE
+1109 ASGLVNSIIGLLNK

-1142 TTDEGGF
+1142 EESGF
-1149 DIATLLAALPIND
+1149 DIASLLGVLPVND

-1211 LLDKISGDEE
+1211 LLDKISGDSD

-1227 GALGLPVDL
+1227 DALGLPVDL

-1271 NYAELDTPADTFTY
+1271 NYAKLETPADTFTY

-1367 DDADDGE
+1367 DDAGDGE

-1404 NWGVA
+1404 NWGIT

-1514 LIYFIESNGLSVA
+1514 VVYFIESNGLSVA
-1527 IKNLIY
+1527 IRNLIY

-1547 IDLMGLISGLAGGD
+1547 IDLMELIGGLAGGD
-1561 DSGEEE
+1561 EGEEE
-1567 VPSGIAAILANLDL
+1567 EPSGIAAILANLDL

-1588 FLPIVDNMLGT
+1588 ILPIVDNMLGT

-1652 GDVVLAM
+1652 GDVILAM

-1682 IDASKIT
+1682 IDPDKIT
-1689 PINWAYMYGE
+1689 PINWTYMYGG
-1699 DYEIPLDTGFDLPE
+1699 EIHLDSFEMPE
-1713 YSNEEV
+1713 YTNEAV

-1733 ELAEYLNDNLDT
+1733 ELAEYLNDNLDS
-1745 IVADVLQVAG
+1745 IVKDVLKVAG
-1755 QDPDM
+1755 QEPDM
-1760 LATLLSGLINDN
+1760 LTTLLSGLINDN

-1823 ADFIAKMKDILNPF
+1823 ADFLAKMEGILAPF

-1855 STREDLITI
+1855 STQEDLITI
-1864 TGGDAYDAALV
+1864 TGGDAYNAALV
-1875 PVLEAIGVTMPKKDT
+1875 PVLEALGVTMPTFDGTDT
-1890 FTSTG
+1890 TG
-1895 DAIDKVLTAVTDRLD
+1895 TKIHKILVAVTDRLD

-1934 GIKAIINNAVLPFDA
+1934 GLKAIINNAVLPFDD
-1949 LVEAV
+1949 LVQVV

-1964 GVEVGGVALNEL
+1964 GVEVGGVKLNEL

-2001 SSFYIGKAVKAE
+2001 STFYIGKAVKTE
-2013 SANGLL
+2013 SANGKL
-2019 AFKLAYDGDRQDMIT
+2019 AFKLAYDGDRKDMIT

-2058 EAYQVVLNIFGM
+2058 EAYQVVLNILGM
-2070 SDVEFTPD
+2070 SDVEYTPD

-2083 QWLYPEAADT
+2083 QWLYPDAADS

-2113 TQEMALY
+2113 TQEMAIY

-2125 DEFIDSVIQLLGI
+2125 DGFIDSVIQLLGI

-2150 STDEYITSMK
+2150 STDEYITSLK
-2160 DLLST
+2160 DLLNT
-2165 MIGDTVYTPAIAN
+2165 VIGDTVYTPAIADM
-2178 AILNVVEEK
+2178 ILNVVEEK

-2205 VKNVLKTALG
+2205 VKNVLKTALK

-2244 KEGFLNALVQILDP
+2244 KDGFLNALVQILDP

-2332 TRIDKILENPVDEIF
+2332 TRIDKLLENPVDEIF

-2396 LATLDMQYIM
+2396 LATIDMQYIM
-2406 NAITKL
+2406 NAVTDK
-2412 IGEDSDLAPLV
+2412 IGEGSTQDLIPLV

-2462 TTLLRFALRWVA
+2462 TTLLRFAMRWVA

>member
-1 MAKERGSNMKK
+1 MKK

-24 VLMVLTSVYVGLG
+24 LLMVLTSVYAGLG

-43 PPEEV
+43 SPEEV
-48 QDASATLASGKVY
+48 QDASGSLASGKVY

-74 ANGLTIPQNTTVII
+74 ASGLTVPANTVVLI

-100 GDANKATAG
+100 GDANKAVAG
-109 KAGILMQTGSKLII
+109 KAGILMNSGSKLII
-123 TGSGTLVVKGGN
+123 TGSGSLVVTGGN

-143 SSAYANNS
+143 SSAYAQNS
-151 TSNGGAGGAGGAG
+151 TSSGGAGGAGGAG
-164 GGAGIGTNGGAGGG
+164 GGAGIGTNGGAGGS
-178 AGSNGSAGGSWPN
+178 AGSSGSAGGSWPS

-205 GTAGDNGSKGTHG
+205 NAGGNGSKGTAG
-218 TQGGGNGCGGY
+218 SQGGGNGCGGA
-229 GGGGGYGTGAAAI
+229 GGAGGYGTGAAAI
-242 GTGGKGGNGGGNGGK
+242 GTGGKGGNGGGNGGN
-257 GTSST
+257 GTSS
-262 SCGSTSY
+262 SGCSGTSY
-269 SKGSNGSDGDNANAK
+269 SKGSNGSDGANANAK

-294 PFAAMQTAISTYA
+294 PFTAMQTAITNYA

-322 DTLTSVKT
+322 EALTSAKT
-330 AVETPY
+330 AIETPY

-343 GATYNKDIYDY
+343 GATYNKDIYSY

-375 ANITLAQW
+375 ANIALAQW
-383 LQAKAGDEVDYEAS
+383 LQAKAADEVDYNAS
-397 YADLNTIWSEFNTKY
+397 YDVLNMLWSEFNAKY
-412 ETYAALTQETRTFL
+412 EAYLALSGDTQGFL
-426 EGEGY
+426 VDEGY
-431 IVVSEV
+431 IVPTEV
-437 EAKLAEYKYAMD
+437 EAKLDEYKYAMD

-458 DLITGDVALFTTYV
+458 DLITGDVATFGGYV
-472 DEDYDWVLA
+472 DPAYNWVIDNDDAADLA
-481 NADAEATLSA
+481 SA
-491 AKTTL
+491 ALVTL
-496 DSYATFL
+496 NSYADFL
-503 NGLDQNA
+503 NGMDQRA
-510 VAYVFGEGYVANEIN
+510 VAIVFGDDYVADTIL
-525 PLIES
+525 PL
-530 IVEYMILADMRDQFA
+530 VADIANLLVASQLRDRFA

-559 LEASDDTLYSV
+559 LEGSDAALYNV
-570 LNAKDAW
+570 LKQRDAW
-577 VTELYAYFNELK
+577 VTELNAYIAELRDFD
-589 EYNPDFADKVFN
+589 NDFADKVFN
-601 DLDTVMQAKIDSVYV
+601 DLDNVMTAKINSVYV
-616 ALGGRHTGNIDVAY
+616 TLGGRHTGNIEVAY
-630 NNYMTFVE
+630 DNYQAFVA
-638 QYGSTID
+638 QYGSEINT
-645 SADDVSM
+645 SDDVSM

-687 YDAFK
+687 YDEFK

-703 AVEYFDLT
+703 AFEYFDLT

-768 ALGLDLGE
+768 ALGLDLSE

-790 SDSFVNTLIS
+790 SDNFVNTLIS

-818 PPTYSKTESGLTFT
+818 PETYGPISESGFNFT
-832 FNIKDNLC
+832 FNIRDNLC
-840 TLRQALAKLELYAM
+840 SLREALDKLGLYAM

-861 PELSAYPDIQEK
+861 PELNAYPDIKAK

-881 EYDADAGE
+881 EYDAAAGE

-896 DPSLLDADGK
+896 DPSLLDEDGK

-916 ESFIN
+916 ESFIS

-934 LALLSNQTITNVADI
+934 LALLSNKTTETSANI
-949 IGDGKTIQDTQSIF
+949 IADGKEIKDSDTQFIF
-963 IVSVTVV
+963 VTVSVVLDP
-970 INYINLTLKFKG
+970 INLNMKFAG
-982 NDGFNNVLAPI
+982 NDGFNNALAPI
-993 LNALGAETI
+993 LNVLGAETI
-1002 GDGNSMDTLK
+1002 GDGNSMDTLR

-1045 FAVEHGLIEPL
+1045 FAVEHGLIEPVL
-1056 LNNLKET
+1056 ANLKET
-1063 ITYSAIAHYTPSMC
+1063 ITYSATAHYTPSMC
-1077 ADPGDA
+1077 ADPGDRT
-1083 EAVEATDISVDVGE
+1083 AVEPTDIAIDVGE
-1097 ILLGGLGLDFST
+1097 ILLGGLNLDFST
-1109 AEGLVNSIIGLLNKE
+1109 ASGLVNSIIGLLNKE
-1124 EEEEPE
+1124 EEEEEPE
-1130 PGTEPVEPGDGE
+1130 PGTEPVDPGDGE

-1149 DIATLLAALPIND
+1149 DIASLLGVLPVND

-1236 TDKESLITKIL
+1236 NDKESLITKIL

-1262 ELMVPQTYN
+1262 ELMVPQTYD
-1271 NYAELDTPADTFTY
+1271 NYAELDTPASSFTY
-1285 NDEEITAAD
+1285 DDEEITAAD

-1305 KDTATTIAT
+1305 KDTASAIAN

-1347 ENLTKVNNLI
+1347 ENLTKINNLI

-1367 DDADDGE
+1367 DDAGDGDE

-1389 LGLDLAAFQ
+1389 LGIDLAAFQ

-1404 NWGVA
+1404 DWGIT

-1419 LCGILDPL
+1419 LCGILNPL
-1427 APLLKLLAPGE
+1427 APVLKLLAPGQ
-1438 DLSILDGI
+1438 DLTMLDGVI
-1446 VNVKGYDVYPK
+1446 TVKGYDVYPK

-1466 GIPQITGYENKTAS
+1466 GIPQLTGYQNMSAT
-1480 EELEMILN
+1480 EELEAILN

-1514 LIYFIESNGLSVA
+1514 VVYFIESNGLSVA

-1533 PVQILFDTIYPIYP
+1533 PIQILLDTIYPIYP
-1547 IDLMGLISGLAGGD
+1547 IDLMELIGGLAGGD
-1561 DSGEEE
+1561 DEEE
-1567 VPSGIAAILANLDL
+1567 PSGIAAILANLDL
-1581 NNLKMST
+1581 DNLKMST
-1588 FLPIVDNMLGT
+1588 ILPIVDDMLGT

-1619 NLDAADVLTILLCG
+1619 DLDAADVLTILLCG

-1638 EAEILDGDNAGKTN
+1638 EAKILDGDNAGKTN
-1652 GDVVLAM
+1652 GDVILAM
-1659 IGNEQVTEIYTKIVP
+1659 IGNKQVTDIYTKIVP
-1674 LITGGESE
+1674 IVTGGESA
-1682 IDASKIT
+1682 IDESKIT
-1689 PINWAYMYGE
+1689 PINWTYMMGD
-1699 DYEIPLDTGFDLPE
+1699 DYVIELADFAMPA
-1713 YSNEEV
+1713 YSNEAV

-1745 IVADVLQVAG
+1745 IVKDVLKVAG
-1755 QDPDM
+1755 QDENY
-1760 LATLLSGLINDN
+1760 LATLINGLINDK

-1780 AAGEAIY
+1780 AAGNAIY
-1787 GLLADLEDQLK
+1787 GLLGNLEDQLK
-1798 VVIDAM
+1798 VVVDAL
-1804 LGTEIAGKTYTPV
+1804 LGTEIAGKTYTEV
-1817 ASVSGK
+1817 TSVNGK

-1855 STREDLITI
+1855 TTREDLLVL
-1864 TGGDAYDAALV
+1864 TGGDAYNAALV
-1875 PVLEAIGVTMPKKDT
+1875 PVLEALGVNAPVYDSATD
-1890 FTSTG
+1890 STG
-1895 DAIDKVLTAVTDRLD
+1895 GMIDKILTAVTDRLD
-1910 AICADPINEILDL
+1910 EIANDPINKILDL

-1934 GIKAIINNAVLPFDA
+1934 GVKAIINNAVLPFDA

-1954 TGDPIATLLA
+1954 TGNPVATLLED
-1964 GVEVGGVALNEL
+1964 VEVKGVALNDL
-1976 DTTALLTLIE
+1976 NTTALLTLIE
-1986 GLADIKIPD
+1986 GLAGIQIPD

-2001 SSFYIGKAVKAE
+2001 STFYIGKAVYVE
-2013 SANGLL
+2013 SANGKP
-2019 AFKLAYDGDRQDMIT
+2019 AFKLAYDGDRKDMIT

-2058 EAYQVVLNIFGM
+2058 EAYQVVLNILGK
-2070 SDVEFTPD
+2070 SDETIT
-2078 MMRVP
+2078 VP
-2083 QWLYPEAADT
+2083 MKVPEWLYFEAADT
-2093 DQTFSAINT
+2093 DQVFSAINT

-2113 TQEMALY
+2113 TRDKAAY
-2120 IADNL
+2120 IANNL
-2125 DEFIDSVIQLLGI
+2125 DDFINNLIQLLGI
-2138 PADSLEGLGIHS
+2138 PADALEGLGIHS
-2150 STDEYITSMK
+2150 STDEYITSLK
-2160 DLLST
+2160 DLLNT
-2165 MIGDTVYTPAIAN
+2165 VIGDTVYTTDIADML
-2178 AILNVVEEK
+2178 LNLVEDK

-2192 NTLTINGVDMSDI
+2192 NELTINGVNMSGI
-2205 VKNVLKTALG
+2205 VKNVLKTALK

-2221 TNGTEFIN
+2221 TNGTEFTK
-2229 NADGTYSV
+2229 DGDGKYHV
-2237 QPFAEGS
+2237 QPFAKGS
-2244 KEGFLNALVQILDP
+2244 KEGFLNALTQILDP
-2258 LYPVLNWLLC
+2258 VYPVLNWLLC
-2268 EEDLHFFVDSTGKDE
+2268 EEDLHFFTDSAGNNA
-2283 ITLIGGQGYKYGI
+2283 ITLKGGQGYKYGI
-2296 IPILE
+2296 IPILG
-2301 TFDCSDIPT
+2301 TFDCTSLPT
-2310 QADVSATTDT
+2310 QAAVSATTDT

-2332 TRIDKILENPVDEIF
+2332 NRIDKLLENPVDEIF
-2347 EMLPNVAY
+2347 ELLPNVAY
-2355 FINSKGLDACVRNMV
+2355 FINSKGLDACVRNMTN
-2370 SAINV
+2370 AINV
-2375 ILEALNPLVGDVDL
+2375 VLKALQPLVGDVDL

-2396 LATLDMQYIM
+2396 LSTIDMQYIL
-2406 NAITKL
+2406 NAITNM
-2412 IGEDSDLAPLV
+2412 IGEGSTQDLVPLV

-2440 QSELSPW
+2440 QSELTPW
-2447 YKMEYAGETSKADTI
+2447 YKMEYAGEASKADTI

-2486 KIEMSDEGYAYIDKM
+2486 KIEMSDEGYAYIDKL

-2508 AGTNTGMDS
+2508 AGTNSGMDS
-2517 LLHMF
+2517 ILHML
-2522 YYIFYAVNTGTTKVA
+2522 YYIFYGVHSGTSKVA

-2545 RLELVAEG
+2545 RLQLVAEG
-2553 QEKASARDEN
+2553 QQKASSRDEN
-2563 IGKVAELLDWL
+2563 LGKVAELLDFL
-2574 FTEYVDED
+2574 FTEYVGGDKD
-2582 ADTGNVYHNYPD
+2582 DTGNVYHNYPD
-2594 SEFGNKPGF
+2594 SEYGNNSKPGF
-2603 AANGFIAFFQ
+2603 ASNGFIAFFQ
-2613 QIIQW
+2613 QIINW
-2618 FKTIFNKLFGR
+2618 IKTIINKLFHR